1 MTSDAE
7 LGNKLV
13 KGSAW
18 MIAMRWSARLMGL
31 VSMVVVAR
39 LLTPAD
45 FGIYAIAITFIGL
58 LDALSDFGTDTAII
72 RHRDPTRAHYDTA
85 WTVGALGH
93 LAIAASIVAFAPL
106 AVHLYDDPRLQP
118 VMLVMALTTLIAG
131 CANVGIADFRRKLDF
146 AKDFQFNVL
155 VQLCGVVATIA
166 LALALRN
173 YWALVLGGLIRSVAR
188 VAIGY
193 WMHAYRPRFSLSA
206 HTELL
211 GFSLWTMIR
220 SGAQFVAGR
229 AERLI
234 VGAYY
239 GPALTGL
246 YTVANDFA
254 AMIVFELLHPIG
266 RALFPGMAMKQGDPE
281 WEKKSLPIV
290 FSISATLAIAMGF
303 GLAAIAK
310 PAMELVFGSQFADGG
325 AYLAI
330 FSVQMALAGLL
341 QPVTLY
347 LIVNANTALTI
358 LLLIQGVCVLTVTAV
373 LAALKMP
380 LETVIYAN
388 FAVNLLAF
396 SQLALM
402 LRRVGGNLRWTDVA
416 RIWSRPILAGAAM
429 LWIVSQVVA
438 LLDGGPALQVAIGG
452 GVGAAS
458 FVAILFGLWRLAQR
472 PDGFEERLIRILRN
486 YAR

>member
-1 MTSDAE
+1 
-7 LGNKLV
+7 
-13 KGSAW
+13 

-72 RHRDPTRAHYDTA
+72 RHRNPGRAHYDTA
-85 WTVGALGH
+85 WTVGVVGH
-93 LAIAASIVAFAPL
+93 LVIAALIAAFAPL
-106 AVHLYDDPRLQP
+106 AVHLYDDARLQP
-118 VMLVMALTTLIAG
+118 VMLVLALAALLTGFTNI
-131 CANVGIADFRRKLDF
+131 GIADFRRNLDF
-146 AKDFQFNVL
+146 GKDFKFNVL
-155 VQLCGVVATIA
+155 VQLCGVAATIGFA
-166 LALALRN
+166 ILLRD
-173 YWALVLGGLIRSVAR
+173 YWALVLGGLVRSIAR
-188 VAIGY
+188 VLVGY
-193 WMHAYRPRFSLSA
+193 SMHAYRPRFSLAARS
-206 HTELL
+206 ELL
-211 GFSLWTMIR
+211 GFSIWTMIR
-220 SGAQFVAGR
+220 SGAQFVSGR

-246 YTVANDFA
+246 YTVASDFA

-266 RALFPGMAMKQGDPE
+266 RALFPGMAIKQGDRD
-281 WEKKSLPIV
+281 WEKRSLPIV
-290 FSISATLAIAMGF
+290 FSISATLAMAMGL

-341 QPVTLY
+341 QPVSLY
-347 LIVNANTALTI
+347 LIVNANTAFSI
-358 LLLIQGVCVLTVTAV
+358 LLLIQGACVLTVTAV

-402 LRRVGGNLRWTDVA
+402 LRLVGDNLRWFDVA
-416 RIWSRPILAGAAM
+416 RIWFRPITSGIVM
-429 LWIVSQVVA
+429 LLVVSQVVRA
-438 LLDGGPALQVAIGG
+438 VDSSPALAVACGG
-452 GVGAAS
+452 LVGAVIFLAT
-458 FVAILFGLWRLAQR
+458 LFGLWQLSHR
-472 PDGFEERLIRILRN
+472 PDGFEERVSQMLLKYYRR
-486 YAR
+486 AASS